1 MPACCSSQD
10 YYIQFLWPCN
20 RRLSTHASAGDSW
33 TLTGKSGSGTF
44 GVTAPFSWVLVHT
57 MFHLCPPRVFFP
69 QSCGSSVVKPTGLQ
83 SQIPWG
89 SHSFCQVPRLGIGRL
104 FCSLWAS
111 APWLCGG
118 AHGNLLQKDLGYR
131 LRLPGLLQPEP
142 LSPWQATA
150 ESCLCRRHSNTQRQ
164 VWFSVLWGPWVL
176 VCPRFCLPP
185 LSISGG
191 YEVWF

>member
-1 MPACCSSQD
+1 
-10 YYIQFLWPCN
+10 
-20 RRLSTHASAGDSW
+20 
-33 TLTGKSGSGTF
+33 
-44 GVTAPFSWVLVHT
+44 
-57 MFHLCPPRVFFP
+57 MFRLCPPRVFFP

-89 SHSFCQVPRLGIGRL
+89 SHSYCQVPRLGIGRL

-131 LRLPGLLQPEP
+131 LRLPGLLQPKP

-191 YEVWF
+191 YEV